1 MAERGVEWL
10 IEAHGCDAGRLA
22 CRATLESLFEVLALA
37 LDLHPLQKSRWH
49 QFPVTGG
56 ITGVSLLTES
66 HLTCHKFPEYGSVCI
81 NVFCCHERP
90 DADFETL
97 LTRELSAKRVV
108 VRRVERSW
116 QP

>member
-22 CRATLESLFEVLALA
+22 CRATLESLFDVLASA
-37 LDLHPLQKSRWH
+37 LDLHPLQKTRWH

-66 HLTCHKFPEYGSVCI
+66 HLTCHSFPEYGSICV
-81 NVFCCHERP
+81 NVFCCRERP
-90 DADFETL
+90 DADFAAL
-97 LTRELSAKRVV
+97 LGRELCAKRVD